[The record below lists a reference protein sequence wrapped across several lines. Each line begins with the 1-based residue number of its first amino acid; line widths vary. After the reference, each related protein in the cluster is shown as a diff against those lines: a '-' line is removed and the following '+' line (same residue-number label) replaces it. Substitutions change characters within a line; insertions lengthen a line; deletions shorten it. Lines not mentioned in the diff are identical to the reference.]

1 MSEMVDR
8 ISRYGFDP
16 MQDIGRAIDL
26 WIGELARLRKSR
38 RTRETY
44 NRQLQRFADTLPPYT
59 AVGEITADDCR
70 RFLDIWRDAAPS
82 TMASGVSIL
91 RGFFRFL
98 IDEGHVPEPGPMAR
112 IKRPRR
118 PRAEDLDVV
127 TISTADARALINA
140 CATWQELLCL
150 STALYTGRRRAAL
163 NAAVRRD
170 VDLGRATVKFRDKGD
185 KVIVQPVPDEY
196 ADIIRAADAE
206 GIWATPGD
214 YLIPNRRPAAMRRTG
229 LRSDKVIWLT
239 VKRVAEAAGVESHVH
254 ALRAAFAVQFDETH
268 PGRIDS
274 LKDLLG
280 HQRLETTEVYL
291 RRKDRA
297 ASMDVV
303 RDLSWG
309 SPVRVPFQETP
320 ANSNVRPIRDSNPC
334 PRPSELLSALDA
346 NAELSRSPMLDAKLR
361 ELTNRVRTR
370 SSRSLQ

>member
-1 MSEMVDR
+1 MIDVV
-8 ISRYGFDP
+8 
-16 MQDIGRAIDL
+16 QDVGRAIDL
-26 WIGELARLRKSR
+26 WLGELARQRRSQSTR
-38 RTRETY
+38 RTY
-44 NRQLQRFADTLPPYT
+44 NHQLQRFADTLPPYT
-59 AVGEITADDCR
+59 AVSEITADDCR
-70 RFLDIWRDAAPS
+70 RFLDIWRDASPS

-98 IDEGHVPEPGPMAR
+98 IDEGHVDEPGPMAR

-118 PRAEDLDVV
+118 QRAEDLDVV
-127 TISTADARALINA
+127 TISSADARALINA

-170 VDLGRATVKFRDKGD
+170 VDLTRATVRFRDKGD

-196 ADIIRAADAE
+196 AAIIRQADAE

-274 LKDLLG
+274 LKDLMG
-280 HQRLETTEVYL
+280 HTRLETTEVYL

-309 SPVRVPFQETP
+309 FPVRVPFGETP
-320 ANSNVRPIRDSNPC
+320 ANSASRPIRDSNPC
-334 PRPSELLSALDA
+334 PGPAELLSAVDEIPA
-346 NAELSRSPMLDAKLR
+346 LSGSPMLDAKLR
-361 ELTNRVRTR
+361 ELARSRVRR
-370 SSRSLQ
+370 